1 MSEYLQIFETNQDM
15 TGTMMFIVLL
25 NFGLILI
32 ALIVGILNYIRTS
45 HMMNRDII
53 LENEIQGTPVTLE
66 DLIQRDLM
74 EQTAQVELTSKGLE
88 GVTPMTDEE
97 LLEIMEETTGEKMT

>member
-1 MSEYLQIFETNQDM
+1 MSEYLEILKTNYDI
-15 TGTMMFIVLL
+15 TGIMMFIILI

-53 LENEIQGTPVTLE
+53 QENEIQGTPVTLE

-88 GVTPMTDEE
+88 GVTPITDEE
-97 LLEIMEETTGEKMT
+97 LLEIIEETTEDKMS